1 MISLQQLLR
10 WSLFSFQEKDTSKRE
25 NEMENNEKTGTRAG
39 TRANTRSETRNMT
52 RTDPRAANAREAFW
66 VPDICNTTTGST
78 YYREL
83 IPPRP
88 EPLHQWRDLK
98 NRIRHDYNLVPLP
111 YKNEDIVQRWPQ
123 MQGVG
128 PCFVKLSFAPLSH
141 PLSHTPVQTS
151 LVMNEYHVVMPTIK
165 LPTVLIFSL
174 SLTSHVNLNSNFS
187 SFSV

>member
-10 WSLFSFQEKDTSKRE
+10 WSLFSFQEKDTSKRVK
-25 NEMENNEKTGTRAG
+25 EMENNEKTGTRAG

-52 RTDPRAANAREAFW
+52 RSGPRAANAREAFW

-128 PCFVKLSFAPLSH
+128 PCFVKPFFAPPLSH
-141 PLSHTPVQTS
+141 PLSHTHTPGWADLPS
-151 LVMNEYHVVMPTIK
+151 NEWIPCCHANNKIA
-165 LPTVLIFSL
+165 
-174 SLTSHVNLNSNFS
+174 
-187 SFSV
+187 